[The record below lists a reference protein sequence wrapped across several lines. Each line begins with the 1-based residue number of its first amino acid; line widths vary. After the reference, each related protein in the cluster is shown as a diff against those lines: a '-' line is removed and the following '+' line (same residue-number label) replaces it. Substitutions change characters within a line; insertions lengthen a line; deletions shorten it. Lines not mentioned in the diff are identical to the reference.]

1 MEQIVLSQKER
12 LISIL
17 KREPTDRRTFISPGG
32 TMSMGTIEVM
42 EKTDCYLPEA
52 HSDAEK
58 MAKLA
63 MAANRLTSAEN
74 IGIPF
79 CTTVEAEAMGATV
92 DLGTKEDRPRVVA
105 YAIENIDD
113 LGSLSPIDINSGRTK
128 VCIEAIKIIKRKVSG
143 VPIIANLVGPVTL
156 ATLLVESAIFADAV
170 QNNKDSAHNLLKF
183 AVENLIRFGY
193 AMLEAGADIV
203 CVSETAATFKAI
215 DRTDFEEFV
224 LPYAN
229 EMAEHFRDAFGAQSI
244 IYFCGDFCGDIARF
258 GDALSSISAEA
269 IGFDSTVDVKAI
281 KVLAKCKAI
290 MGNVNTALLER
301 EEPNAVFR
309 AGMQSLI
316 SGVDILAPSC
326 SVSLRT
332 PIANARSLIHAVM
345 RSDPPAPCC

>member
-1 MEQIVLSQKER
+1 MAEQVVLNQKER

-32 TMSMGTIEVM
+32 TMSMGTTEVM
-42 EKTDCYLPEA
+42 EKTGCYLPEA

-79 CTTVEAEAMGATV
+79 CTTVEAEAMGTTV
-92 DLGTKEDRPRVVA
+92 DLGTKEDRPSVVA
-105 YAIENIDD
+105 HAIENIDD
-113 LGSLSPIDINSGRTK
+113 LGGLSPIDINSGRTK
-128 VCIEAIKIIKRKVSG
+128 VCVEAIKIIKQRVSD

-156 ATLLVESAIFADAV
+156 ATLLVESAIFSNAI
-170 QNNKDSAHNLLKF
+170 QNNKDAAHKLLKF
-183 AVENLIRFGY
+183 SAENLIGFSD

-203 CVSETAATFKAI
+203 CVSETSAAFKTI

-224 LPYAN
+224 LPYIN
-229 EMAEHFRDAFGAQSI
+229 ETTDHFRNTFGALSI
-244 IYFCGDFCGDIARF
+244 VYLCGDIVKF
-258 GDALSSISAEA
+258 GDALSNIAAEA

-281 KVLAKCKAI
+281 KGLAKCKAI
-290 MGNVNTALLER
+290 MGNVSTELLER

-316 SGVDILAPSC
+316 GGVDILAPSC
-326 SVSLRT
+326 SVSLKT
-332 PIANARSLIHAVM
+332 PIANTRSLIRAVM